1 MYNDHTIENIL
12 RELLTGCPIED
23 TDLGE
28 EGVSKICTYEEGGY
42 LTYDRGLVQRTAD
55 GSEFQLT
62 IIQTR

>member
-1 MYNDHTIENIL
+1 MNDYTIENIL

-42 LTYDRGLVQRTAD
+42 LTYDRGLVLRTAD
-55 GSEFQLT
+55 GSEFQIT